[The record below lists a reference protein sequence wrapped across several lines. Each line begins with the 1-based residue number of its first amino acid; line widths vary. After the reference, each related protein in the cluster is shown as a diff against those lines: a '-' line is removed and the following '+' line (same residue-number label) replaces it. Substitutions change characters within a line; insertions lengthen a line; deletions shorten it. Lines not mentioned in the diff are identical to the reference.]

1 MSSDFFKEGEYLGL
15 RDAKKG
21 PEDFTKKML
30 EKEEPLTD
38 KEKDLLL
45 IRREELYQLAKEKLD
60 NKSIGKK
67 IGVMLLA
74 ASAVT
79 ANEAP
84 MVAGGLALASALSY
98 TISRNATK
106 GTKKKGHSV
115 YNYISEYNAITNK
128 LVENGYD
135 AQEDK
140 LEALLKEKLKEE
152 QSKAV
157 DVRFTEPK
165 TK

>member
-1 MSSDFFKEGEYLGL
+1 
-15 RDAKKG
+15 
-21 PEDFTKKML
+21 
-30 EKEEPLTD
+30 
-38 KEKDLLL
+38 
-45 IRREELYQLAKEKLD
+45 
-60 NKSIGKK
+60 
-67 IGVMLLA
+67 MLLA